1 MYLYFMSNIAEKWKK
16 IEIGMKHVF
25 IWSEIKYDI
34 NSKISYKKIFVPLK
48 KNRNHKNFITK

>member
-1 MYLYFMSNIAEKWKK
+1 MSNIAEKWKK

-48 KNRNHKNFITK
+48 KTRNHKNFITK